1 MHPPCEI
8 MTDYFLPN
16 IRGIVTHELRGQGES
31 QSKIANMLGITQARV
46 SNYLTKKKSVYQSE
60 LTKRF
65 GIQETEIEGFGK
77 VLAEDLRRSQVDG
90 IFTLY
95 SIWKNML
102 FNGDVCMIHQK
113 ESQVSTECS
122 VCMDLHRPSGNLSS
136 NKDQAMD
143 EESAILRNLAEGLL
157 AIQNSPNFPQIM
169 PEVSVNIAMCKAKP
183 KSKRD
188 VAAIPGRIN
197 KIHGRAKAF
206 VLPEFGSSNHMSNVL
221 ILFSSKLDFVRSA
234 INLRHDSLVDDA
246 LTSLRIRK
254 IFTKARSFRTLRR
267 NESWGKSSDEVVLE
281 RLATVE
287 IPHEAVINRLPFV
300 VIDKGSEGLEPMT
313 YILGSNATEVIE
325 TSLRIA
331 NSYVGML
338 QTRIER

>member
-16 IRGIVTHELRGQGES
+16 IRGIVTHEFREQGES
-31 QSKIANMLGITQARV
+31 QSRIANMLGITQARV
-46 SNYLTKKKSVYQSE
+46 SNYLTRKKSVYQSE

-65 GIQETEIEGFGK
+65 GIQENEIEGFGK

-95 SIWKNML
+95 SIWKSLL

-113 ESQVSTECS
+113 ESQVSRECS
-122 VCMDLHRPSGNLSS
+122 VCMDLHRPSSNFSS
-136 NKDQAMD
+136 NINQALN
-143 EESAILRNLAEGLL
+143 EENEILRNLTEALL
-157 AIQNSPNFPQIM
+157 AVQSSPNFPQIM
-169 PEVSVNIAMCKAKP
+169 PEVSVNIAMCKARP

-206 VLPEFGSSNHMSNVL
+206 VLPEFGASNHMSNVL
-221 ILFSSKLDFVRSA
+221 ILFNSKFDFVRSA
-234 INLRHDSLVDDA
+234 INLRYDASVDHALISLG
-246 LTSLRIRK
+246 IKK
-254 IFTKARSFRTLRR
+254 IFTKARSSR
-267 NESWGKSSDEVVLE
+267 NPRKNETWGNSSDEVVLE

-287 IPHEAVINRLPFV
+287 IRNEVLSNKLPFA

-313 YILGSNATEVIE
+313 YLMGNSATGVVDS
-325 TSLRIA
+325 SLKVA
-331 NSYVGML
+331 NSYAAIL
-338 QTRIER
+338 QARTER